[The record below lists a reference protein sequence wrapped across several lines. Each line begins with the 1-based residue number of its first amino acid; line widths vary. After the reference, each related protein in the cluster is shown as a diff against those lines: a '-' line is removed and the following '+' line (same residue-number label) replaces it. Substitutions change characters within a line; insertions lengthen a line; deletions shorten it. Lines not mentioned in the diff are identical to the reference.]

1 MVLFLDYLWQ
11 TIMEIELDYVSD
23 YSMNWCSYIVFI
35 WNDFLANNNKNKLD
49 NDQDYSMNW
58 CICGYIK
65 EK

>member
-49 NDQDYSMNW
+49 ND
-58 CICGYIK
+58 
-65 EK
+65 